1 MTMRKQLMLLT
12 ALLLISCPIFA
23 QDESA
28 EESSSGGMAGTGDLL
43 FEVTGTPFLGSSLL
57 NFSEFRARYFLT
69 EDMAVR
75 LGMDMNL
82 NNNQQTPDVV
92 VNDSYYGLMPGFEYH
107 FVNEGSFRS
116 YAAADLMIGQR
127 IASRKSSTGPTVLG
141 AASLPNNPSSFVSN
155 RGYTQF
161 GGRVSIGAEYFF
173 GERFYVGGEIGFQY
187 IYRNNEEVFVDGESF
202 QAPTTDNFGFL
213 NTTNA
218 LKIGFRF
225 LTL

>member
-1 MTMRKQLMLLT
+1 MRKQLMLLS
-12 ALLLISCPIFA
+12 ALLLLSCPIFA
-23 QDESA
+23 QDESS
-28 EESSSGGMAGTGDLL
+28 EEEGSSGGMAGAGDLL
-43 FEVTGTPFLGSSLL
+43 FEVTGTPFEGSSLL
-57 NFSEFRARYFLT
+57 NFSEFRARYFIT
-69 EDMAVR
+69 EEMAVR
-75 LGMDMNL
+75 LGMDMDL

-92 VNDSYYGLMPGFEYH
+92 INDSEWGLMPGFEYH
-107 FVNEGSFRS
+107 FINEGSFRS

-141 AASLPNNPSSFVSN
+141 AASLPNNPSSFISS

-173 GERFYVGGEIGFQY
+173 GERFYIGGEVGFQY
-187 IYRNNEEVFVDGESF
+187 VRRNNKEVFVDGESF
-202 QAPTTDNFGFL
+202 QAPTSSSFGYL
-213 NTTNA
+213 NTTNV